1 MSDKPTNVIE
11 ALVAV
16 SRDVDAIAKEKTAN
30 AGGSFKYRGIED
42 VLSACHDPFIR
53 YGVVVVPQVT
63 QAEMIKHEVTRSSGK
78 VGFDFEAQMTVNY
91 RIYGPGGPQ
100 DFIDAP
106 IFATGMDS
114 SDKGTGKAMSY
125 AYKQLMFQLLCIPT
139 DAAEDNEARSA
150 AERYIERESLPR
162 FDAGPEP
169 AWDEARWKAL
179 ADRLRALPDI
189 GRNAIVGRLTNAGL
203 FKDRKPCTPFSDTD
217 LDLIEETIAADP
229 FDDAHARAAG
239 NELSG
244 PSERAI
250 EVMALA
256 LNADDPLNPPDG
268 VVVEPWM
275 WDLAAVE
282 DLDAHDWKITAKAAG
297 MRQRDLI
304 EEAAKAAE
312 ALEVEAPARLD
323 EIHGDLA
330 EELRV
335 QLIRSGE
342 PF

>member
-1 MSDKPTNVIE
+1 MSDKPSNVIE

-63 QAEMIKHEVTRSSGK
+63 KAEMIKHEVTRSSGK

-91 RIYGPGGPQ
+91 RIYGPGGPG

-139 DAAEDNEARSA
+139 DAAEDNEASHRTL
-150 AERYIERESLPR
+150 ERPVVPEDYFGWNSQTAH
-162 FDAGPEP
+162 DAW
-169 AWDEARWKAL
+169 WDVQKARLKAL
-179 ADRLRALPDI
+179 NNVSRDLAVMKLI
-189 GRNAIVGRLTNAGL
+189 EAGL
-203 FKDRKPCTPFSDTD
+203 FGTDRIPKLPFHQ
-217 LDLIEETIAADP
+217 LRRGEIEGVINGAEKVAT
-229 FDDAHARAAG
+229 
-239 NELSG
+239 G
-244 PSERAI
+244 PTSQAV
-250 EVMALA
+250 EVMMLA
-256 LNADDPLNPPDG
+256 TGLDDPLNLPDG
-268 VVVEPWM
+268 VEIAPWQ
-275 WDLAAVE
+275 WELAEVT
-282 DLDAHDWKITAKAAG
+282 DLDAHDWKPTAKDAGLRQVDLLDMAQGLAKELGEDEPDRITA
-297 MRQRDLI
+297 
-304 EEAAKAAE
+304 
-312 ALEVEAPARLD
+312 
-323 EIHGDLA
+323 IHGNVA
-330 EELRV
+330 TELRAKLLAGV
-335 QLIRSGE
+335 A